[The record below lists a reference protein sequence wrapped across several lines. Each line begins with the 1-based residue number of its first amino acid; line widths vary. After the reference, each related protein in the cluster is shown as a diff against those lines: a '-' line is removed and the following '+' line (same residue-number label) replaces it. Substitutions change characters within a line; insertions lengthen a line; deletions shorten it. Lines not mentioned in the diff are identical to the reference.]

1 MSAGGRQSLGVF
13 AAGLDFAELESAVED
28 DEMEWTPPVVRARL
42 FPRASLGNLSRTKAL
57 EPQKGWIKSTGHLFA
72 TRRLT
77 RPSHPMLD
85 KQRATRKDGKSS
97 KEAKQSKRFR
107 KAQASVPGRMAP
119 QEPAAGIKL
128 MMDNATAKFPET
140 AEAHIRLN
148 IDPKYNDQQ
157 LRATVALPKGTGKTV
172 RVAVLCQGDAIT
184 AAKEA
189 GADFAG
195 AEDLVEDIA
204 GGMMD
209 FDLLIASPDMM
220 PKAAKLGRAL
230 GPKGL
235 MPNPKA
241 GTVTPNV
248 AQAVSEFKGGKVEFR
263 ADKQGIVHVPFGKLN
278 FTAADLM
285 ENMKAIVDAID
296 ANRPPGAKGIY
307 WKSMYI
313 ASTMGPSVQIDHTA
327 VQAIKVE

>member
-172 RVAVLCQGDAIT
+172 RVAVLCQGDAIA

>member
-1 MSAGGRQSLGVF
+1 
-13 AAGLDFAELESAVED
+13 
-28 DEMEWTPPVVRARL
+28 
-42 FPRASLGNLSRTKAL
+42 
-57 EPQKGWIKSTGHLFA
+57 
-72 TRRLT
+72 
-77 RPSHPMLD
+77 
-85 KQRATRKDGKSS
+85 
-97 KEAKQSKRFR
+97 
-107 KAQASVPGRMAP
+107 MAP
-119 QEPAAGIKL
+119 QEPATGIKL
-128 MMDNATAKFPET
+128 MMDNATAKFVES

-172 RVAVLCQGDAIT
+172 RVAVLCQGDAIS

-195 AEDLVEDIA
+195 ADDLVEDIA

-241 GTVTPNV
+241 GTVTPDV
-248 AQAVSEFKGGKVEFR
+248 ARAVSEFKGGKVEFR

-278 FTAADLM
+278 FKDSGPARELEGDRRRHRGEPPLGRQGAVLEEHVHRLHHGSLRAD
-285 ENMKAIVDAID
+285 
-296 ANRPPGAKGIY
+296 
-307 WKSMYI
+307 
-313 ASTMGPSVQIDHTA
+313 
-327 VQAIKVE
+327 

>member
-1 MSAGGRQSLGVF
+1 M
-13 AAGLDFAELESAVED
+13 
-28 DEMEWTPPVVRARL
+28 
-42 FPRASLGNLSRTKAL
+42 
-57 EPQKGWIKSTGHLFA
+57 
-72 TRRLT
+72 
-77 RPSHPMLD
+77 
-85 KQRATRKDGKSS
+85 
-97 KEAKQSKRFR
+97 SKRFR
-107 KAQASVPGRMAP
+107 KAQASVPGRMNP
-119 QEPAAGIKL
+119 QAPAAGIKL
-128 MMDNATAKFPET
+128 MMDNATAKFVES

-172 RVAVLCQGDAIT
+172 RVAVLCQGDDIA

-195 AEDLVEDIA
+195 ADDLVEDIA

-209 FDLLIASPDMM
+209 FDLLIAAPDMM

-248 AQAVSEFKGGKVEFR
+248 AQAVGEFKGGKVEFR
-263 ADKQGIVHVPFGKLN
+263 ADKQGIVHVPFGKLD
-278 FTAADLM
+278 FKDGDLLV
-285 ENMKAIVDAID
+285 NMKAIADAVE

-313 ASTMGPSVQIDHTA
+313 ASTMGPSVQIDH
-327 VQAIKVE
+327 QALLDMKGAE

>member
-1 MSAGGRQSLGVF
+1 
-13 AAGLDFAELESAVED
+13 
-28 DEMEWTPPVVRARL
+28 
-42 FPRASLGNLSRTKAL
+42 
-57 EPQKGWIKSTGHLFA
+57 
-72 TRRLT
+72 
-77 RPSHPMLD
+77 
-85 KQRATRKDGKSS
+85 
-97 KEAKQSKRFR
+97 
-107 KAQASVPGRMAP
+107 
-119 QEPAAGIKL
+119 
-128 MMDNATAKFPET
+128 
-140 AEAHIRLN
+140 
-148 IDPKYNDQQ
+148 
-157 LRATVALPKGTGKTV
+157 
-172 RVAVLCQGDAIT
+172 
-184 AAKEA
+184 
-189 GADFAG
+189 
-195 AEDLVEDIA
+195 
-204 GGMMD
+204 MD

-313 ASTMGPSVQIDHTA
+313 ASTMAA
-327 VQAIKVE
+327 VCAD

>member
-1 MSAGGRQSLGVF
+1 M
-13 AAGLDFAELESAVED
+13 
-28 DEMEWTPPVVRARL
+28 
-42 FPRASLGNLSRTKAL
+42 
-57 EPQKGWIKSTGHLFA
+57 
-72 TRRLT
+72 
-77 RPSHPMLD
+77 
-85 KQRATRKDGKSS
+85 
-97 KEAKQSKRFR
+97 
-107 KAQASVPGRMAP
+107 
-119 QEPAAGIKL
+119 
-128 MMDNATAKFPET
+128 
-140 AEAHIRLN
+140 
-148 IDPKYNDQQ
+148 
-157 LRATVALPKGTGKTV
+157 
-172 RVAVLCQGDAIT
+172 
-184 AAKEA
+184 
-189 GADFAG
+189 
-195 AEDLVEDIA
+195 EDIA

>member
-1 MSAGGRQSLGVF
+1 MAALTCASVTVVAAKAQRVGGVAAKKNIARVGGLKAKAGVKAALGGRQSVGVF
-13 AAGLDFAELESAVED
+13 AAGGLDFAELETAASTDED
-28 DEMEWTPPVVRARL
+28 EELEWTPPV
-42 FPRASLGNLSRTKAL
+42 
-57 EPQKGWIKSTGHLFA
+57 
-72 TRRLT
+72 
-77 RPSHPMLD
+77 
-85 KQRATRKDGKSS
+85 RATRKDGKTS

-107 KAQASVPGRMAP
+107 KAQASVPGRMNP

-128 MMDNATAKFPET
+128 MMDNATAKFVES

-172 RVAVLCQGDAIT
+172 RVAVLTQGDNIA

-195 AEDLVEDIA
+195 ADDLVEEIA

-220 PKAAKLGRAL
+220 PKAAKLGRVL

-241 GTVTPNV
+241 GTVTPDV
-248 AQAVSEFKGGKVEFR
+248 ATAVGEFKGGKVEFR

-278 FTAADLM
+278 FSADDLL
-285 ENMKAIVDAID
+285 ENLTSIVQAID

-313 ASTMGPSVQIDHTA
+313 ASTMGPSVQIDHVA
-327 VQAIKVE
+327 AQALEVK

>member
-1 MSAGGRQSLGVF
+1 
-13 AAGLDFAELESAVED
+13 
-28 DEMEWTPPVVRARL
+28 
-42 FPRASLGNLSRTKAL
+42 
-57 EPQKGWIKSTGHLFA
+57 
-72 TRRLT
+72 
-77 RPSHPMLD
+77 ML
-85 KQRATRKDGKSS
+85 A
-97 KEAKQSKRFR
+97 
-107 KAQASVPGRMAP
+107 
-119 QEPAAGIKL
+119 
-128 MMDNATAKFPET
+128 NATAKFAET
-140 AEAHIRLN
+140 AECHIRLN

-172 RVAVLCQGDAIT
+172 RVAVLTSGDNIS
-184 AAKEA
+184 AAKAA

-195 AEDLVEDIA
+195 ADDLVEEIA

-241 GTVTPNV
+241 GTVTADV
-248 AQAVSEFKGGKVEFR
+248 ATAVGEFKGGKVEFR

-278 FTAADLM
+278 FKDSDLL
-285 ENMKAIVDAID
+285 ENLKAIVDAIE
-296 ANRPPGAKGIY
+296 ANRPSGAKGQY

-313 ASTMGPSVQIDHTA
+313 THHGSLRADEPRRRSRH
-327 VQAIKVE
+327 QAGLSHFFTWRVRNLSRLVAALPIYIRLARIMTHAPFVRRVGARA

>member
-1 MSAGGRQSLGVF
+1 MAALNATANMVVAVKAQRVAGVRRVAAKHAVARLGGLKAPVSMSMRKGGRQSLGVF

-28 DEMEWTPPVVRARL
+28 DEMEWSPPV
-42 FPRASLGNLSRTKAL
+42 
-57 EPQKGWIKSTGHLFA
+57 
-72 TRRLT
+72 
-77 RPSHPMLD
+77 
-85 KQRATRKDGKSS
+85 RATRKDGKSS

-128 MMDNATAKFPET
+128 MMDNATAKFVES

-172 RVAVLCQGDAIT
+172 RVAVLCQGDAIA

-278 FTAADLM
+278 FSPADLM

-296 ANRPPGAKGIY
+296 ANRPSGAKGIY

-327 VQAIKVE
+327 VQAMKVE

>member
-1 MSAGGRQSLGVF
+1 MAALNVTANMVVAVKAQRVAGVRRVAAKHAVARVGGLKAPVSMSMRKGGRQSLGVF
-13 AAGLDFAELESAVED
+13 AAGLDFAELETAVED
-28 DEMEWTPPVVRARL
+28 EEMEWTPPV
-42 FPRASLGNLSRTKAL
+42 
-57 EPQKGWIKSTGHLFA
+57 
-72 TRRLT
+72 
-77 RPSHPMLD
+77 
-85 KQRATRKDGKSS
+85 RATRKDGKTS

-128 MMDNATAKFPET
+128 MMDNATAKFPES

-172 RVAVLCQGDAIT
+172 RVAVLCQGDAIA

-278 FTAADLM
+278 FTAADLL